1 MPSYGINLSPAE
13 LRRFWTMTAHYTGG
27 IPNMSELGRSFGVSD
42 TTVRHY
48 LHILEGTFT
57 IRLLQPWSA
66 NVGKRLVKRPK
77 LYVRDSGL
85 LHALLDLTTRREVLS
100 HPKAGASWEGFAL
113 EQLAGLLE
121 KRAEELFFYRT
132 HAGAEVDLVWQR
144 GGKLVAAEIK
154 LSDAPRM
161 SKSIHSVLGDLELDH
176 LYVVHPGDRTYPMA
190 DRVTAVSIR
199 NLETCRPSD
208 KPQPDP
214 ARGGE

>member
-1 MPSYGINLSPAE
+1 M
-13 LRRFWTMTAHYTGG
+13 
-27 IPNMSELGRSFGVSD
+27 
-42 TTVRHY
+42 
-48 LHILEGTFT
+48 
-57 IRLLQPWSA
+57 
-66 NVGKRLVKRPK
+66 
-77 LYVRDSGL
+77 
-85 LHALLDLTTRREVLS
+85 
-100 HPKAGASWEGFAL
+100 
-113 EQLAGLLE
+113 
-121 KRAEELFFYRT
+121 
-132 HAGAEVDLVWQR
+132 
-144 GGKLVAAEIK
+144 AAEIK